1 MRRLLPILI
10 ALGLAVVLVGG
21 TMVMLN
27 RARPAPTPTPEVESA
42 VVRVNG
48 EPISAQQWIEAYA
61 LDLLMSRQVGQPA
74 PTPEETLDRLIND
87 ALLLQG
93 YPQPVPDDAQVAKR
107 LSELEAATGIT
118 TGMITLQLEAWGL
131 PSEAL
136 TETIRHLMRVEA
148 ANAAL
153 QAEGK
158 SVAAWITEARRKA
171 TLETNTEIKAAV
183 LKQLGP

>member
-10 ALGLAVVLVGG
+10 ALGLAVALVGG

-27 RARPAPTPTPEVESA
+27 RARPAPTPTPEDNA

-48 EPISAQQWIEAYA
+48 EPISARQWIEAYA

-74 PTPEETLDRLIND
+74 PTPDETLDRLIND

-93 YPQPVPDDAQVAKR
+93 YPQPVPDDLQVAKR
-107 LSELEAATGIT
+107 LADLEAATGIT
-118 TGMITLQLEAWGL
+118 TGMLTLQLEAWGL

-158 SVAAWITEARRKA
+158 SAAAWIAEARSKA

>member
-10 ALGLAVVLVGG
+10 ALVIAVLLVGG
-21 TMVMLN
+21 TMVLLN
-27 RARPAPTPTPEVESA
+27 RARPAPTPTPETESI

-48 EPISAQQWIEAYA
+48 EPIPARQWIEAYA

-93 YPQPVPDDAQVAKR
+93 YPQPVPDDTQVAKR

-118 TGMITLQLEAWGL
+118 TGLITAQLEAWGL
-131 PSEAL
+131 PAEAL

-158 SVAAWITEARRKA
+158 SVASWVAEARSKA
-171 TLETNTEIKAAV
+171 TLEVDTEVKAAV
-183 LKQLGP
+183 LKQLSP